1 VSRTPDAEFDA
12 VLVGEASGAP
22 PDSVDRPAGDSGEE
36 IAEHS
41 ADAAAGNEPR
51 GSRLDSWWARQS
63 ARVRTVL
70 RWGAPAAVV
79 AVAASTRLWN
89 LGSPA
94 ELVFDETFYV
104 KDAWTLVNLGYEATW
119 PAETDPRFNVGQADI
134 FYTDPSFVVHPPLGK
149 WLIGLGMLAF
159 GPENPVG
166 WRIST
171 AIVGIIAVVLIMLIA
186 KRLFGSTLLAT
197 IAGLLF
203 AIDGNAIVMS
213 RISLLDNFLMFFVLL
228 GFGAILLDRQ
238 WSSTRSALWISRRE
252 KRGRASDWGPAM
264 WWRPWLIAAGVALG
278 AATAV
283 KWNGLYFLA
292 AFAVYTLVVD
302 ALARRRAG
310 VRFWA
315 TGTIFKQAPT
325 SFLLIVPIAALVYL
339 ASWTGWF
346 LSDSGYNRD
355 WAEQPGNAWTGA
367 LAWVPLPLQSLWH
380 FESSVYGYHVG
391 ETRPHP
397 YQANPLGWL
406 LMIRPTSMWYL
417 GSETGENGCTANLC
431 GASITGIANPL
442 IWWAATAAAIYLVY
456 RLVRFRE
463 WRVGLVLLGLGAGYL
478 PWLLYLNRTV
488 FQFYTI
494 AFQPYLILA
503 LTLVIGILLGSAND
517 PSWRRVSGLR
527 VVGVYLGVAVAV
539 SIFFW
544 PLWTGIQLPYEFLA
558 AHWWLPTW
566 R

>member
-1 VSRTPDAEFDA
+1 MSRTPDAEFDA

-41 ADAAAGNEPR
+41 ADAAARNEPR

-63 ARVRTVL
+63 PRVRTVL

-119 PAETDPRFNVGQADI
+119 PAETDPRFNVGQTDI

-238 WSSTRSALWISRRE
+238 WSSTRLALWISRRE